1 MEAQK
6 KCTWRPDAVRVWMV
20 RSASDRHCLL
30 TVLVSCS
37 SPATAASLSIVD
49 RFLNDMVPPILE
61 EGFSRV
67 HVLQRSDDPAVQQ
80 QHVEELLVAV
90 QSPPPPVQP

>member
-1 MEAQK
+1 M
-6 KCTWRPDAVRVWMV
+6 CDRRFSLAVSVPLCCFSLV
-20 RSASDRHCLL
+20 
-30 TVLVSCS
+30 VL

-49 RFLNDMVPPILE
+49 RFLNDMVPPIAE

-90 QSPPPPVQP
+90 QSPPPAVQP

>member
-1 MEAQK
+1 M
-6 KCTWRPDAVRVWMV
+6 R
-20 RSASDRHCLL
+20 
-30 TVLVSCS
+30 CS
-37 SPATAASLSIVD
+37 LFCVPRASPATAASLSIVD
-49 RFLNDMVPPILE
+49 RFLNDMVPPIPE

-90 QSPPPPVQP
+90 QSPPPAVQP